1 MAQSKTELFDDE
13 LQKNAKFCKALSHPA
28 RLAIIKYLAGT
39 MSCITGDIT
48 DELPLSRT
56 TVNQHLM
63 ELKRAGVIQGQ
74 IQGKGTRYCLDPE
87 TFIAYKNQIIRFLN
101 DLGQIEKLI

>member
-1 MAQSKTELFDDE
+1 MAQSKTELFDNE
-13 LQKNAKFCKALSHPA
+13 LRKNAEFCKALSHPA

-39 MSCITGDIT
+39 KSCITGSIT

-63 ELKRAGVIQGQ
+63 ELKRVGIIQGQ
-74 IQGKGTRYCLDPE
+74 ILGKGTRYCLNPE
-87 TFIAYKNQIIRFLN
+87 IFLTCKNQIISFLN
-101 DLGQIEKLI
+101 SLGRIEKLS